1 MPRSAPHCRRTRRRP
16 TSMPPWHI
24 AEYVWGLCLGL
35 ALAGMA
41 IDYGRRTAAPS
52 APLPPAQTLT
62 QFPGP

>member
-1 MPRSAPHCRRTRRRP
+1 
-16 TSMPPWHI
+16 MPPWQL

-41 IDYGRRTAAPS
+41 IDYGRRAPS
-52 APLPPAQTLT
+52 APASLPPAQTLT

>member
-1 MPRSAPHCRRTRRRP
+1 
-16 TSMPPWHI
+16 MPPWQI

-41 IDYGRRTAAPS
+41 IDYGRRTAPS
-52 APLPPAQTLT
+52 PAPLPAVQTLT